1 MWVTFI
7 FSFSL
12 KGRFCIIWY
21 VNLRLSENNVDSLS
35 FNMQQAHV
43 LPREIT
49 GVQFSLSNHVFFL
62 TADEISPSEFTN
74 NAQAA
79 SSPGLAH
86 FYHLLWLND
95 GL

>member
-1 MWVTFI
+1 
-7 FSFSL
+7 
-12 KGRFCIIWY
+12 
-21 VNLRLSENNVDSLS
+21 
-35 FNMQQAHV
+35 MQQAHV

-86 FYHLLWLND
+86 FYHLL
-95 GL
+95 